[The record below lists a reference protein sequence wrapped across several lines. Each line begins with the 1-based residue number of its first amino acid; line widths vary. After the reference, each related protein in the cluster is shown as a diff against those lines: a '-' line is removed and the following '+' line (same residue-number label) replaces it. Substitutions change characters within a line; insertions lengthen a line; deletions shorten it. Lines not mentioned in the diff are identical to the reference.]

1 MGKIIKVSN
10 LRKTLN
16 YLKKNGIRQAVYAI
30 RERVGEEL
38 LEDYHY
44 EGPGREE
51 LVRQREEGGI
61 FGIRFSILVPA

>member
-30 RERVGEEL
+30 RERVE
-38 LEDYHY
+38 
-44 EGPGREE
+44 EE
-51 LVRQREEGGI
+51 LVED
-61 FGIRFSILVPA
+61 